1 MKKTVKLAVSSF
13 LEDFVRGEP
22 DEALRK
28 KYELTPSDLSH
39 VINELKQRGRI
50 TPEVIDS
57 RRGQLKVRFGSEDG
71 PPDPAKEGKVAVDL
85 DTGWVLYCPSCGAPV
100 RREATRCD
108 YCNAALDFSLKGKTV
123 NCPNCFAAT
132 PADGRFCVRCSR
144 PVKGMVRDDKIM
156 EDRICPRCNIPMRA
170 KQIGE
175 FALIGCD
182 KCAGV
187 FVPHDVFEMM
197 QEKRDSVVFT
207 AIAPPKGQVDVG
219 SNASYVRCPVCKQ
232 MINRV
237 NFARISGVLVD
248 VCREHGIW
256 FDGGEIEKIMD
267 FVAHGG
273 LQRAKAVD
281 VERLKAEEELIKL
294 KGNSSGRSVAS
305 VDTSW
310 GNFGATSGH
319 PGLLESLGWAFGL
332 FKD

>member
-1 MKKTVKLAVSSF
+1 
-13 LEDFVRGEP
+13 
-22 DEALRK
+22 
-28 KYELTPSDLSH
+28 
-39 VINELKQRGRI
+39 
-50 TPEVIDS
+50 
-57 RRGQLKVRFGSEDG
+57 
-71 PPDPAKEGKVAVDL
+71 
-85 DTGWVLYCPSCGAPV
+85 
-100 RREATRCD
+100 
-108 YCNAALDFSLKGKTV
+108 
-123 NCPNCFAAT
+123 
-132 PADGRFCVRCSR
+132 
-144 PVKGMVRDDKIM
+144 
-156 EDRICPRCNIPMRA
+156 MRA

-175 FALIGCD
+175 FALMGCD
-182 KCAGV
+182 QCAGV
-187 FVPHDVFEMM
+187 FVPHEVFEMM

-207 AIAPPKGQVDVG
+207 AIAPSRVQVDVG

-232 MINRV
+232 VINRV

-294 KGNSSGRSVAS
+294 KSGSAGHPVAS

-310 GNFGATSGH
+310 GNFGAASGN

>member
-13 LEDFVRGEP
+13 LEDFVGGEP

-39 VINELKQRGRI
+39 VINELIQRRRI
-50 TPEVIDS
+50 TPDVVSS
-57 RRGQLKVRFGSEDG
+57 RRAQFKVRFGSEDG
-71 PPDPAKEGKVAVDL
+71 PPDPAKEGKVAVDM

-100 RREATRCD
+100 RREAARCD
-108 YCNAALDFSLKGKTV
+108 YCGAALDFSLKGKTV

-144 PVKGMVRDDKIM
+144 PVRGIVRDDKIL

-170 KQIGE
+170 KEIGE
-175 FALIGCD
+175 FHLIGCD

-197 QEKRDSVVFT
+197 QEKRDSVVFS
-207 AIAPPKGQVDVG
+207 AIAPSKGQIPVE
-219 SNASYVRCPVCKQ
+219 SNAGYVRCPVCKQ

-237 NFARISGVLVD
+237 NFAKISGVIVD

-273 LQRAKAVD
+273 LQRAKQVD
-281 VERLKAEEELIKL
+281 MERIKAEEELIRL
-294 KGNSSGRSVAS
+294 KSSGKQAAS

-310 GNFGATSGH
+310 DTFSYRTGY
-319 PGLLESLGWAFGL
+319 LDLVDSLGWAFGL
-332 FKD
+332 FKG